1 MTNEERVKVWDI
13 GVRLFHWTL
22 VVLFTVA
29 YLSGDDEDMLHI
41 YAGYGVIALIAFRI
55 LWGVVGT
62 RHARFADFVYGPK
75 ATMDYARSLFS
86 GKPIHYLGHNPLGG
100 WMVIALLLSL
110 AGACWSGLEAYAAE
124 GHGPLAHQESIFI
137 QSALAHGDEDGAEN
151 GRENGGDEFWEEA
164 HEVLANL
171 SLLLVF
177 LHIAGVAVAS
187 VVHRENLVKAMIKG
201 YKNIEKP

>member
-86 GKPIHYLGHNPLGG
+86 PTRNPSSSSLRSPTAMRMGRKTAGKTAAMN
-100 WMVIALLLSL
+100 
-110 AGACWSGLEAYAAE
+110 SGK
-124 GHGPLAHQESIFI
+124 
-137 QSALAHGDEDGAEN
+137 
-151 GRENGGDEFWEEA
+151 RRTRFWQT
-164 HEVLANL
+164 
-171 SLLLVF
+171 
-177 LHIAGVAVAS
+177 
-187 VVHRENLVKAMIKG
+187 
-201 YKNIEKP
+201 